1 MLCKHLLIKLFYEI
15 SKLTQS
21 LIQSSLKSIGFG
33 EPRSMGSGPEDQ
45 VLKPLNSVKS
55 SAYWLQMGA
64 KLQGQSGAGIAG
76 AAPLADL
83 VVFITWR
90 VWTSSHKRFV
100 FKNGT
105 KIAVETST
113 EIWIILG
120 LGSKGGVQFQGH
132 TLPLFLLLIH
142 SANFPRNAFSSR
154 WNPILCKQ
162 IIPDFNL

>member
-15 SKLTQS
+15 SKLAQS

-33 EPRSMGSGPEDQ
+33 EPRSVGSGPGEQ
-45 VLKPLNSVKS
+45 LLKPLNFVKS

-83 VVFITWR
+83 VVFIMWR
-90 VWTSSHKRFV
+90 VCTSNHQGFV
-100 FKNGT
+100 FNTCT
-105 KIAVETST
+105 KVAEETSA

-132 TLPLFLLLIH
+132 TLPLFLLLVH
-142 SANFPRNAFSSR
+142 VAHFPRNTLSSR
-154 WNPILCKQ
+154 WNPIFCKQ
-162 IIPDFNL
+162 RIPNFNF